1 MDPSY
6 SPSTKSEIKK
16 SQFLK
21 LGELDNQSPLFD
33 ESAKASKEN
42 SFFANLRRQ
51 TTRAVKIFLDQ
62 EIVNEEVKEEA
73 DEYNIEENDNH
84 SKKSEQTIK
93 QIKSSMSLEELRNL
107 NKEEIEKKEENN
119 YIEENSYLESE
130 LSELSDLSV
139 DKIKEMQK
147 DRKRYNEHILKSKR
161 KTIGMR
167 LAFLAPS
174 SELFITN
181 MKYFTFYI
189 FNIIALQKTFKKTE
203 RNYSVNAEIAKTLL
217 EKILEKKLNNKIK
230 NAFSINTVLKLIG
243 QIYTERLSSNQN
255 INNPLYVMIYDLFLN
270 KYGLKKICEVK
281 YFQVF

>member
-1 MDPSY
+1 
-6 SPSTKSEIKK
+6 
-16 SQFLK
+16 
-21 LGELDNQSPLFD
+21 
-33 ESAKASKEN
+33 
-42 SFFANLRRQ
+42 
-51 TTRAVKIFLDQ
+51 
-62 EIVNEEVKEEA
+62 
-73 DEYNIEENDNH
+73 
-84 SKKSEQTIK
+84 
-93 QIKSSMSLEELRNL
+93 
-107 NKEEIEKKEENN
+107 
-119 YIEENSYLESE
+119 
-130 LSELSDLSV
+130 
-139 DKIKEMQK
+139 
-147 DRKRYNEHILKSKR
+147 
-161 KTIGMR
+161 
-167 LAFLAPS
+167 
-174 SELFITN
+174 